1 MSALMFG
8 KIRAVNF
15 GPFVDAVFDLS
26 LPGLTVIEGEM
37 KGVPGCNDNG
47 SGKSFVL
54 ECVPWATFD
63 RCMRPD
69 YTGDD
74 VVRHDSE
81 HGTMVEVNLVGLDA
95 HWRRYRNHPVHKNKL
110 MLWVDG
116 KEVTAG
122 TNPETQLLLERLV
135 GYDFS
140 GYTAITAFGDVK
152 SFFAANDTDRK
163 RVLDSILRLDR
174 FDAAQVVA
182 VTKHK
187 AAVARSSEL
196 ESAHAAAESK
206 RAGLFEAATEVV
218 LDSTE
223 LLRMK
228 VRLKKHAQDLGTI
241 TVPYEDARRAQ
252 VEAEDAHKTLQR
264 DQAKV
269 AQVAS
274 QARAKA
280 SLLKGQADGRVG
292 ACADQLA
299 QAMQELVNVDS
310 RIGEPCESCGQVV
323 GPECLDGA
331 VTALKKKVADLKA
344 LLVDRTKEAAAC
356 VVPPAPPVAPVL
368 STAGIQEAQMAVS
381 ELRGKQN
388 VFAQMAEALQT
399 EIKNAEAAIARAAA
413 VQAKIAEQEKVMAAT
428 TAELAEA
435 TEMTRVLAFWV
446 EGFGKS
452 GLKSF
457 LLECELAEINA
468 TATKYAQRLLG
479 AGARITLAATRKL
492 KTKAVTR
499 EELSVSAL
507 IPGCTKRYAGAS
519 KGQKRRLDLALLLA
533 LRDVASTR
541 SGVLI
546 AQFFADEVFD
556 GIDKA
561 GCDTVSALL
570 KDLSAQYPI
579 SLVTHTNAL
588 KSGATRVIRVIH
600 SGETAIVVAA

>member
-8 KIRAVNF
+8 KVRAVNF
-15 GPFVDAVFDLS
+15 GPFADVLFDLS
-26 LPGLTVIEGEM
+26 KPGLTVIEGEM

-54 ECVPWATFD
+54 ECIPWATFD
-63 RCMRPD
+63 RCMRAD

-74 VVRHDSE
+74 VVRHDSKN
-81 HGTMVEVNLVGLDA
+81 GTMVEVNLVGRDA
-95 HWRRYRNHPVHKNKL
+95 YWRRYRNHPVHKNKL
-110 MLWVDG
+110 MLWIDG

-122 TNPETQLLLERLV
+122 TNPETQILIERLL
-135 GYDFS
+135 GYDFA

-163 RVLDSILRLDR
+163 RVLDAILRLDR

-182 VTKHK
+182 MAKLKESTAKS
-187 AAVARSSEL
+187 AEL
-196 ESAHAAAESK
+196 ESAHSAAEAK
-206 RAGLFEAATEVV
+206 RAGLYEAATEEVI
-218 LDSTE
+218 DSTE

-228 VRLKKHAQDLGTI
+228 VRLKKHQTELDALDA
-241 TVPYEDARRAQ
+241 PYG
-252 VEAEDAHKTLQR
+252 EAECAQEAAEIAYEKLQR
-264 DQAKV
+264 DQAK
-269 AQVAS
+269 AQQVAS
-274 QARAKA
+274 QERAKA
-280 SLLKGQADGRVG
+280 SMLKGQADGQVN
-292 ACADQLA
+292 ACAGQLV
-299 QAMQELVNVDS
+299 QAEKELATIDS
-310 RIGEPCESCGQVV
+310 RIGEPCDACGQVV

-331 VTALKKKVADLKA
+331 VKAQKKKISDLKVLLAERKKSAA
-344 LLVDRTKEAAAC
+344 LV
-356 VVPPAPPVAPVL
+356 VVPPAPPAAPPL
-368 STAGIQEAQMAVS
+368 STAAIQSAQTVVS
-381 ELRGKQN
+381 ELRGKRD
-388 VFAQMAEALQT
+388 VFTQLLSSLQAEVRNT
-399 EIKNAEAAIARAAA
+399 EAAIARAAA
-413 VQAKIAEQEKVMAAT
+413 VQAKIAEQEAIMANAKT
-428 TAELAEA
+428 ELETVAER
-435 TEMTRVLAFWV
+435 MRVLAFWV

-457 LLECELAEINA
+457 LLECELSEINA

-479 AGARITLAATRKL
+479 SGARITLAATRKL

-533 LRDVASTR
+533 LRDVASSR

-546 AQFFADEVFD
+546 TQFFADEVFD
-556 GIDKA
+556 GVDKA

-570 KDLSAQYPI
+570 KDLSTQYPI